1 MELEAKDNS
10 LGYYIA
16 IVVIILMAVGTVFV
30 FSAAANVSFDIELQK
45 LYDLSSLRQI
55 LFFPLAVIV
64 MYALSRVDY
73 RRFGLTGDLL
83 KSPTTYLLGISI
95 ALLVLV
101 LIPKIGVE
109 INQARRW
116 FHIRLG
122 FMTLSFQP
130 SELAKWAVLFFAVG
144 FCDRFRDSIR
154 QFWKRFVPLCAIIAV
169 PVGLILI
176 EDFGTAAL
184 ISLLAFLILL
194 IGGAKR
200 AHLFAPLPFGAAA
213 FVAALFQSP
222 HRLQRIAAFLNPEKW
237 ADSVA
242 YQANQSLIA
251 LGSGGVF
258 GKGIGRGICKY
269 GHLPED
275 TTDFIFAII
284 GEEFGLIGTLAVI
297 MLFVIF
303 VLLGIRLVVK
313 CQDGYGRLL
322 AAGIVLAI
330 ATQAALNIGVVTV
343 VLPTKGLPLP
353 FVSAGGTS
361 MLLTAAAVGVLI
373 NIARQATANSEM
385 AATQD
390 STLEISVS
398 AANDRGAVEQSLI
411 TKDAEPAAAGEQRR
425 ILIREYKKMQASPAE
440 KSLEFDA
447 AGKKYQQEDAGP
459 LKTDQLQELS
469 KIAKRLARK

>member
-1 MELEAKDNS
+1 MDTTQDNS
-10 LGYYIA
+10 LHYYIA
-16 IVVIILMAVGTVFV
+16 VVVIMLMAIGTVFV
-30 FSAAANVSFDIELQK
+30 FSAAANVSTDIELQNF
-45 LYDLSSLRQI
+45 YDLPSLRQI
-55 LFFPLAVIV
+55 LFFPLAITV
-64 MYALSRVDY
+64 MYAVSRIDY
-73 RRFGLTGDLL
+73 RKFSLTKDLL
-83 KSPTTYLLGISI
+83 KSPTVYLLAGSI
-95 ALLVLV
+95 MLLVLV
-101 LIPKIGVE
+101 LIPQIGVE

-116 FHIRLG
+116 FHFRFG

-130 SELAKWAVLFFAVG
+130 SELAKWAVILFAVG
-144 FCDRFRDSIR
+144 FCDRFRDSME
-154 QFWKRFVPLCAIIAV
+154 QFWKRFVPVCATIAV

-194 IGGAKR
+194 IGGAKKS
-200 AHLFAPLPFGAAA
+200 HLLAPLPFAAAA

-251 LGSGGVF
+251 MGSGGVC

-284 GEEFGLIGTLAVI
+284 GEEFGLVGTVLVI
-297 MLFVIF
+297 AMFILF
-303 VLLGIRLVVK
+303 VLLGVRVVVK
-313 CQDGYGRLL
+313 CQDRYGKIL

-361 MLLTAAAVGVLI
+361 MLLTAAAVGVLL
-373 NIARQATANSEM
+373 NIAKRAGT
-385 AATQD
+385 D
-390 STLEISVS
+390 STTALAAEGIASVTRAIEYSS
-398 AANDRGAVEQSLI
+398 AEHPP
-411 TKDAEPAAAGEQRR
+411 KEQRQ
-425 ILIREYKKMQASPAE
+425 IQIREYKHAQASSTQWAFE
-440 KSLEFDA
+440 SDTDNEQL
-447 AGKKYQQEDAGP
+447 QQQKAGP
-459 LKTDQLQELS
+459 LPTDELEELS
-469 KIAKRLARK
+469 EMAKRLARK